1 MFQEDQS
8 ASVKP
13 KVYFTF
19 YTYARDAYGV
29 NFVIRT
35 MCAYCT
41 VMAKNIAHL
50 PFCHKMQLFSQKIVA
65 VANVLVLTCLFL
77 LHWNNTKNS
86 DEKLNLIPFHIE
98 PKNALDKLLA
108 PLT

>member
-19 YTYARDAYGV
+19 YAYARDAYGV

-35 MCAYCT
+35 MCVYCT
-41 VMAKNIAHL
+41 VMAKNIAPCNHEWV
-50 PFCHKMQLFSQKIVA
+50 SY
-65 VANVLVLTCLFL
+65 TSL
-77 LHWNNTKNS
+77 LEFG
-86 DEKLNLIPFHIE
+86 D
-98 PKNALDKLLA
+98 
-108 PLT
+108 